1 MGLTLL
7 FLIIFSVL
15 CVVGYPIAFTMI
27 IGGIIYFLSSGLNP
41 AQLMDTM
48 AIQLQSNY
56 VLISIPMF
64 VFAANVMNETEIT
77 DRMFDFVK
85 KALGPI
91 RGSLAQANIVTS
103 VIFAGMSGSEIADIA
118 GPGSIEIKAMKNA
131 GYDMPFSCAVTCA
144 SSVIGPLIPPSIPM
158 IMYSALTGTSIGF
171 LFLAGFMPGILLA
184 GIEMALVYF
193 LARKRNY
200 PVEPRS
206 TFAAIFKSFFVSFSA
221 LLAPLLLLISIY
233 TGICSVTE
241 SAAVLSAYII
251 VIGFF
256 VYRTLGMEKLV
267 KVTIK
272 SVENIGYIGILIA
285 AAFVMSFII
294 SREEIA
300 QQVTNFVLHSSF
312 ITSKWSFLFFA
323 NLLYFILGMFVNTTT
338 IQLVVIPILF
348 PLATVFGV
356 DPVHF
361 GAISVM
367 NLMIGMNTPPYGTA
381 CFVISGITRTPINQ
395 IFKEML
401 KSWIPIEVFGLL
413 MVTYFP
419 DIILW
424 IPRMF
429 GYQG

>member
-1 MGLTLL
+1 MGLTL
-7 FLIIFSVL
+7 FLIAFSILFVL
-15 CVVGYPIAFTMI
+15 GYPIAFTMI
-27 IGGIIYFLSSGLNP
+27 IGGIVYFLITDLNP

-48 AIQLQSNY
+48 AIQLKSNF
-56 VLISIPMF
+56 LLLSIPMF
-64 VFAANVMNETEIT
+64 IFAANIMNETEIT

-85 KALGPI
+85 KVLGPFK
-91 RGSLAQANIVTS
+91 GSLAQANVVTS

-118 GPGSIEIKAMKNA
+118 GPGNIEVKAMKNA
-131 GYDMPFSCAVTCA
+131 GYDMPFACAVTCA
-144 SSVIGPLIPPSIPM
+144 SAVIGPLIPPSIPM
-158 IMYSALTGTSIGF
+158 VIYSALTGTSIGF
-171 LFLAGFMPGILLA
+171 LFLAGVTPGILLA
-184 GIEMALVYF
+184 GIEMVLVYF

-206 TFAAIFKSFFVSFSA
+206 PFAAIFKSFLVSFPA
-221 LLAPLLLLISIY
+221 LLAPILLLISIY
-233 TGICSVTE
+233 MGICSVTE

-251 VIGFF
+251 AISFF
-256 VYRTLGMEKLV
+256 AYRTLGMKKLV
-267 KVTIK
+267 KITIK
-272 SVENIGYIGILIA
+272 SVESIGYIGVLTA

-300 QQVTNFVLHSSF
+300 QQLTNFILHSGIISNKL
-312 ITSKWSFLFFA
+312 IFLICA
-323 NLLYFILGMFVNTTT
+323 NLLYFVLGMFINVTT
-338 IQLVVIPILF
+338 IQLVIIPILF
-348 PLATVFGV
+348 PLATLFGV

-367 NLMIGMNTPPYGTA
+367 NLMIGLNTPPYGTA
-381 CFVISGITRTPINQ
+381 CFIISGMTRTPISK

-413 MVTYFP
+413 LVTYFP
-419 DIILW
+419 DLILW